1 MTLALTHSVA
11 LLGLEGHLV
20 TVEVDIADGLPGYA
34 LLGLPDA
41 ALSESRDRVRSA
53 IVNCQEIWPNRKVTV
68 SLSPAWLPKSGSSF
82 DLAICIAVLS
92 AHESIPQEKI
102 AELVFLGELSLDGR
116 IRAVRGVLPALMAAY
131 KAGIRV
137 AVVPAANYEEAQLM
151 HSMTIV
157 PMEHLKQVLRWLRT
171 GEREVVQEIDLQ
183 WEHSDSRLDFADV
196 AGQSAARLAAEIAA
210 IGGHHILLI
219 GPPGA
224 GKTMIAERIPTILP
238 ALSIDQALEVTA
250 VHSIAG
256 TLTQRSPL
264 SLLAPIVSPHH
275 TTTRIAMVG
284 GGSHAIKP
292 GACSLAHYGVLFID
306 EAPECGPGVLDSL
319 RQPLESGTVTIARS
333 VGNLTFPAQ
342 FLLVL
347 AANPCPCGKFTGRGR
362 NCTCTSQQVRRY
374 LGKLSGPL
382 MDRIDLRVQVDAV
395 GRVDMARSELGESSQ
410 VIRERVIAARE
421 VAQKRFTGMGW
432 SLNSQIP
439 ARALRSTFQPQRS
452 AMNFLHDELD
462 REHITARGLHKIIR
476 TSWSFADL
484 HGHSIPTME
493 DVNAAYEMRG
503 KVEA

>member
-11 LLGLEGHLV
+11 LMGLEGHLV
-20 TVEVDIADGLPGYA
+20 TVEVDIADGLPGYS

-53 IVNCQEIWPNRKVTV
+53 IVNCAEIWPNRKVTV
-68 SLSPAWLPKSGSSF
+68 SLSPAWLPTSGSSF
-82 DLAICIAVLS
+82 DLAICIALLA
-92 AHESIPQEKI
+92 AHETVPQEKI
-102 AELVFLGELSLDGR
+102 ADTVFMGELSLDGR
-116 IRAVRGVLPALMAAY
+116 IRSVRGVLPALMAAY
-131 KAGIRV
+131 KAGVRT
-137 AVVPAANYEEAQLM
+137 AVVPSANFEEAQLM
-151 HSMTIV
+151 QSMKIV

-171 GEREVVQEIDLQ
+171 GERDEVQQIDLQ
-183 WEHSDSRLDFADV
+183 WEQTDTRLDFADV
-196 AGQSAARLAAEIAA
+196 AGQSAARQAAEIAA

-224 GKTMIAERIPTILP
+224 GKTMIAERIPTIMP
-238 ALSIDQALEVTA
+238 ALAIEEALEVTA

-306 EAPECGPGVLDSL
+306 EAPECGPGVLDAL

-382 MDRIDLRVQVDAV
+382 MDRIDLRVQVEPV
-395 GRVDMARSELGESSQ
+395 GRVDMARSDLGESSA
-410 VIRERVIAARE
+410 VIRERVIAARA
-421 VAQKRFTGMGW
+421 VAAQRFAGMGW

-439 ARALRSTFQPQRS
+439 ARALRSTFQPERA

-462 REHITARGLHKIIR
+462 RELITARGLHKIIR
-476 TSWSFADL
+476 TAWSFADL
-484 HGHSIPTME
+484 HGHPVPTMS
-493 DVNAAYEMRG
+493 DVQAAHTMRG

>member
-1 MTLALTHSVA
+1 MTLALTQSVA
-11 LLGLEGHLV
+11 LLGLDGHVV
-20 TVEVDIADGLPGYA
+20 TVEVDIADGLPGYS

-53 IVNCQEIWPNRKVTV
+53 IVNCGEVWPNRKVTV

-82 DLAICIAVLS
+82 DLAICIALLS
-92 AHESIPQEKI
+92 AHETVPSERISEV
-102 AELVFLGELSLDGR
+102 VFLGELSLDGK
-116 IRAVRGVLPALMAAY
+116 IRSVRGVLPALMAAF
-131 KAGIRV
+131 KAGV
-137 AVVPAANYEEAQLM
+137 TTAVVPAANVEEAQLM
-151 HSMTIV
+151 QGMEIV
-157 PMEHLKQVLRWLRT
+157 PMHHLKQVLRWLRT
-171 GEREVVQEIDLQ
+171 GEREVEQQIDLQ
-183 WEHSDSRLDFADV
+183 WQPSDERLDFADV
-196 AGQSAARLAAEIAA
+196 AGQPAARLAAEIAA
-210 IGGHHILLI
+210 VGGHHILLI

-224 GKTMIAERIPTILP
+224 GKTMIAERIPTIMP
-238 ALSIDQALEVTA
+238 ALSIAQALEVTA

-275 TTTRIAMVG
+275 TTTRVAMVG
-284 GGSHAIKP
+284 GGSHSIKP
-292 GACSLAHYGVLFID
+292 GACSLAHYGVLFVD

-319 RQPLESGTVTIARS
+319 RQPLESGTITIARS
-333 VGNLTFPAQ
+333 IGNLTFPAQ

-382 MDRIDLRVQVDAV
+382 MDRIDLRVQVEPV
-395 GRVDMARSELGESSQ
+395 GRVDMAKTQLGESSA
-410 VIRERVIAARE
+410 VIRERVIKARSIAA
-421 VAQKRFTGMGW
+421 KRFEGMGW

-439 ARALRSTFQPQRS
+439 ARALRTQFQPERA

-484 HGHSIPTME
+484 NGHAVPTME
-493 DVNAAYEMRG
+493 DVNAAHTMRG

>member
-1 MTLALTHSVA
+1 MTLALTNSVA

-20 TVEVDIADGLPGYA
+20 TVEVDIADGLPGYS

-53 IVNCQEIWPNRKVTV
+53 IVNCAEIWPHRKVTV
-68 SLSPAWLPKSGSSF
+68 SLSPAWLSKSGSGF
-82 DLAICIAVLS
+82 DLAICIALLA
-92 AHESIPQEKI
+92 AHETVPRERIEEI
-102 AELVFLGELSLDGR
+102 IFLGELSLDGK
-116 IRAVRGVLPALMAAY
+116 IRAVRGVLPALMAAH
-131 KAGIRV
+131 KAGVKI
-137 AVVPAANYEEAQLM
+137 AVVPASNYEEAQLM
-151 HSMTIV
+151 QSIEIV
-157 PMEHLKQVLRWLRT
+157 PMQHLKQVLRWLRT
-171 GEREVVQEIDLQ
+171 GEREVVQEIDLN
-183 WEHSDSRLDFADV
+183 WEPTDSRLDFSDV

-210 IGGHHILLI
+210 IGGHHIILI

-224 GKTMIAERIPTILP
+224 GKTMIAERIPTIMP

-256 TLTQRSPL
+256 SLTHRSPL

-284 GGSHAIKP
+284 GGSHVIKP
-292 GACSLAHYGVLFID
+292 GVCSLAHYGVLFID
-306 EAPECGPGVLDSL
+306 EAPECGPGVLDAL

-347 AANPCPCGKFTGRGR
+347 AANPCPCGKFTGRGH

-382 MDRIDLRVQVDAV
+382 MDRIDLRVQVEAV
-395 GRVDMARSELGESSQ
+395 GRVDMAKNELGESSQ
-410 VIRERVIAARE
+410 VIRARVIEARARAE
-421 VAQKRFTGMGW
+421 KRFAGMGW

-439 ARALRSTFQPQRS
+439 ARALRSTFQPDRS

-476 TSWSFADL
+476 TAWSFADL
-484 HGHSIPTME
+484 NHHGVPTME
-493 DVNAAYEMRG
+493 DVMSAHTMRG

>member
-11 LLGLEGHLV
+11 LMGLEGHLV
-20 TVEVDIADGLPGYA
+20 AIEVDIADGLPGYA

-53 IVNCQEIWPNRKVTV
+53 IVNCSEVWPNRKVTV

-82 DLAICIAVLS
+82 DLAICIALLC
-92 AHESIPQEKI
+92 AHETLPQEKI
-102 AELVFLGELSLDGR
+102 AEVVFMGELSLDGR
-116 IRAVRGVLPALMAAY
+116 IRSVRGVLPALMAAY
-131 KAGIRV
+131 KAGIRT
-137 AVVPAANYEEAQLM
+137 AVVPAANFEEAQLM
-151 HSMTIV
+151 QSMNIV

-171 GEREVVQEIDLQ
+171 GEREVMQQIDLQ
-183 WEHSDSRLDFADV
+183 WEQTDTRLDFADV

-210 IGGHHILLI
+210 IGGHHIMLI

-224 GKTMIAERIPTILP
+224 GKTMIAERIPTIMP
-238 ALSIDQALEVTA
+238 ALSIEQALEVTA

-292 GACSLAHYGVLFID
+292 GACSLAHYGVLFVD

-333 VGNLTFPAQ
+333 IGNLTFPAQ

-382 MDRIDLRVQVDAV
+382 MDRIDLRVQVEPV
-395 GRVDMARSELGESSQ
+395 GRIDMARSDLGESSQ
-410 VIRERVIAARE
+410 VIRERVIAARK
-421 VAQKRFTGMGW
+421 VAEKRFAGMGW

-439 ARALRSTFQPQRS
+439 ARALRSTFQPERA

-462 REHITARGLHKIIR
+462 REQITARGLHKIIR

-484 HGHSIPTME
+484 HGHPVPTMS
-493 DVNAAYEMRG
+493 DVQAAHTMRG

>member
-1 MTLALTHSVA
+1 MSLALTHSVA

-53 IVNCQEIWPNRKVTV
+53 IANCSEVWPNRKVTV

-82 DLAICIAVLS
+82 DLAICIALLS
-92 AHESIPQEKI
+92 AHDTVPRERI
-102 AELVFLGELSLDGR
+102 ADILFLGELSLDGR
-116 IRAVRGVLPALMAAY
+116 IRSVRGVLPALMAAF
-131 KAGIRV
+131 KAGVRT
-137 AVVPAANYEEAQLM
+137 AVVPAANFEEAQLM
-151 HSMTIV
+151 QSMEIV
-157 PMEHLKQVLRWLRT
+157 PMDHLKQVLRWLRT
-171 GEREVVQEIDLQ
+171 GEREVAQQIDLQ
-183 WEHSDSRLDFADV
+183 WEQTDTRLDFADV

-224 GKTMIAERIPTILP
+224 GKTMIAERIPTIMP
-238 ALSIDQALEVTA
+238 ALSIEQALEVTA

-292 GACSLAHYGVLFID
+292 GACSLAHYGVLFVD

-319 RQPLESGTVTIARS
+319 RQPLESGTITIARS
-333 VGNLTFPAQ
+333 IGNLTFPAQ

-382 MDRIDLRVQVDAV
+382 MDRIDLRVQVESV
-395 GRVDMARSELGESSQ
+395 GRVDMARNELGESSE
-410 VIRERVIAARE
+410 VIRQRVIGARK
-421 VAQKRFTGMGW
+421 VAEKRFAGMGW

-439 ARALRSTFQPQRS
+439 ARALRSTFQPERA

-484 HGHSIPTME
+484 HGHSVPTMG
-493 DVNAAYEMRG
+493 DVEAAYAMRG

>member
-1 MTLALTHSVA
+1 MTLSLTQSVA

-20 TVEVDIADGLPGYA
+20 TVEVDIADGLPAYS

-53 IVNCQEIWPNRKVTV
+53 IVNCGEVWPNRKVTV

-82 DLAICIAVLS
+82 DLAICIALLS
-92 AHESIPQEKI
+92 AHETVPAEKI
-102 AELVFLGELSLDGR
+102 ADLVFLGELSLDGR
-116 IRAVRGVLPALMAAY
+116 IRSVRGVLPALMAAY
-131 KAGIRV
+131 KAGVIT
-137 AVVPAANYEEAQLM
+137 AIVPAANFEEAQLM
-151 HSMTIV
+151 QAMEII
-157 PMEHLKQVLRWLRT
+157 PMEHLKQVLRWLRI
-171 GEREVVQEIDLQ
+171 GQRDVVQEFDLE
-183 WEHSDSRLDFADV
+183 WEHSDGRLDFADV
-196 AGQSAARLAAEIAA
+196 AGQSSARLAAEIAA
-210 IGGHHILLI
+210 IGGHHIMLI

-224 GKTMIAERIPTILP
+224 GKTMIAERIPTIMP
-238 ALSIDQALEVTA
+238 ALTIDQALEVTA

-256 TLTQRSPL
+256 TLMQRSPL

-319 RQPLESGTVTIARS
+319 RQPLESGTITIARS

-382 MDRIDLRVQVDAV
+382 MDRIDLRVQVEPV
-395 GRVDMARSELGESSQ
+395 GRVDMARADLGEGSH
-410 VIRERVIAARE
+410 VIRDRVITARA
-421 VAQKRFTGMGW
+421 VAQERFAGMGW
-432 SLNSQIP
+432 KLNSQIP
-439 ARALRSTFQPQRS
+439 ARALRSTFQPDRI

-462 REHITARGLHKIIR
+462 RENITARGLHKIIR

-484 HGHSIPTME
+484 YGHTVPTMD
-493 DVNAAYEMRG
+493 DVMAAHTMRG
-503 KVEA
+503 KVEV

>member
-1 MTLALTHSVA
+1 MTLSLTQSVA

-20 TVEVDIADGLPGYA
+20 TVEVDIADGLPAYS

-53 IVNCQEIWPNRKVTV
+53 IVNCGEVWPNRKVTV

-82 DLAICIAVLS
+82 DLAICIALLS
-92 AHESIPQEKI
+92 AHETVPADKI
-102 AELVFLGELSLDGR
+102 VDLVFLGELSLDGR
-116 IRAVRGVLPALMAAY
+116 IRSVRGVLPALMAAY
-131 KAGIRV
+131 KAGVTTAI
-137 AVVPAANYEEAQLM
+137 VPSANFEEAQLM
-151 HSMTIV
+151 QSMEII

-171 GEREVVQEIDLQ
+171 GQRDVVQEFDLE
-183 WEHSDSRLDFADV
+183 WEQSDGRLDFADV
-196 AGQSAARLAAEIAA
+196 AGQASARLAAEIAA
-210 IGGHHILLI
+210 IGGHHIMLI

-224 GKTMIAERIPTILP
+224 GKTMIAERIPTIMP
-238 ALSIDQALEVTA
+238 ALTIDQALEVTA

-256 TLTQRSPL
+256 TLMQRSPL

-319 RQPLESGTVTIARS
+319 RQPLESGTITIARS

-382 MDRIDLRVQVDAV
+382 MDRIDLRVQVEPV
-395 GRVDMARSELGESSQ
+395 GRVDMARENLGESSH
-410 VIRERVIAARE
+410 VIRERVIKARA
-421 VAQKRFTGMGW
+421 VAEERFAGMGW
-432 SLNSQIP
+432 KLNSHIP
-439 ARALRSTFQPQRS
+439 ARALRSTFQPDRT

-462 REHITARGLHKIIR
+462 RENITARGLHKIIR

-484 HGHSIPTME
+484 YGHTVPTMD
-493 DVNAAYEMRG
+493 DVMAAHTMRG